1 MKANAQS
8 TTIKNIKKSLKNT
21 TGFVIIICKIIT
33 GLVVEGLKK
42 FWNNWQWAL
51 ALVAVLYSIFL
62 FYYNSTNITP
72 TRISE
77 CEQHL
82 ARHEQESK
90 EHFARLDKSVAD
102 LNILNEGI
110 KVQLESIK
118 EDTSATKRLL
128 FELLGKR
135 L

>member
-1 MKANAQS
+1 MIVRKVA
-8 TTIKNIKKSLKNT
+8 
-21 TGFVIIICKIIT
+21 
-33 GLVVEGLKK
+33 GLVVESFKR
-42 FWNNWQWAL
+42 FWNNWQWLFAL
-51 ALVAVLYSIFL
+51 IALLYGIFL
-62 FYYNSTNITP
+62 FYYNSTTTTPARIT
-72 TRISE
+72 E

-128 FELLGKR
+128 FELLGKK

>member
-1 MKANAQS
+1 M
-8 TTIKNIKKSLKNT
+8 IKKVLIFA
-21 TGFVIIICKIIT
+21 TGLATMLVRKVA
-33 GLVVEGLKK
+33 GLVVESFKR
-42 FWNNWQWAL
+42 FWNNWQWLL
-51 ALVAVLYSIFL
+51 ALIALLYGIFL
-62 FYYNSTNITP
+62 FYYNSTTTTPARIT
-72 TRISE
+72 E
-77 CEQHL
+77 CEQYL

-90 EHFARLDKSVAD
+90 EHFARLDKSVAN

>member
-1 MKANAQS
+1 M
-8 TTIKNIKKSLKNT
+8 
-21 TGFVIIICKIIT
+21 
-33 GLVVEGLKK
+33 VEGLKK
-42 FWNNWQWAL
+42 FWNNWQWIL
-51 ALVAVLYSIFL
+51 ALVALLYSIFL

-72 TRISE
+72 TRIAE

>member
-1 MKANAQS
+1 M
-8 TTIKNIKKSLKNT
+8 IKNVLIFA
-21 TGFVIIICKIIT
+21 TGLATILVRKVA
-33 GLVVEGLKK
+33 GLVVESFKR
-42 FWNNWQWAL
+42 FWNNWQWLL
-51 ALVAVLYSIFL
+51 ALIALLYAIFL
-62 FYYNSTNITP
+62 FYYNSTTTTPARIT
-72 TRISE
+72 E

>member
-42 FWNNWQWAL
+42 FWNNWQWIL
-51 ALVAVLYSIFL
+51 ALLALLYGIFL
-62 FYYNSTNITP
+62 FYYNSTNVTP
-72 TRISE
+72 TRIAE
-77 CEQHL
+77 CEKHL

-90 EHFARLDKSVAD
+90 EHFARLDKSVAE

>member
-1 MKANAQS
+1 M
-8 TTIKNIKKSLKNT
+8 IKNVLIFA
-21 TGFVIIICKIIT
+21 TGLATILVRKVA
-33 GLVVEGLKK
+33 GLVVESFKR
-42 FWNNWQWAL
+42 FWNNWQWLL
-51 ALVAVLYSIFL
+51 ALIALLYGIFL
-62 FYYNSTNITP
+62 FYYNSTTTTPARIT
-72 TRISE
+72 E

-128 FELLGKR
+128 FELLGKK

>member
-1 MKANAQS
+1 M
-8 TTIKNIKKSLKNT
+8 IKKVLIFA
-21 TGFVIIICKIIT
+21 TGLATILVRKVA
-33 GLVVEGLKK
+33 GLVVESFKR
-42 FWNNWQWAL
+42 FWNNWQWLL
-51 ALVAVLYSIFL
+51 ALTALLYAIFL
-62 FYYNSTNITP
+62 FYYNSTTTTPARIT
-72 TRISE
+72 E

>member
-1 MKANAQS
+1 M
-8 TTIKNIKKSLKNT
+8 
-21 TGFVIIICKIIT
+21 
-33 GLVVEGLKK
+33 EGLKK
-42 FWNNWQWAL
+42 FWNNWQWIL
-51 ALVAVLYSIFL
+51 ALGALLYGIFL
-62 FYYNSTNITP
+62 FYYNSTNVTP
-72 TRISE
+72 TRITE
-77 CEQHL
+77 CERHL

-90 EHFARLDKSVAD
+90 EHFARLDKSVAN

-110 KVQLESIK
+110 KIQLESIK

>member
-1 MKANAQS
+1 MKKVLIFATGLA
-8 TTIKNIKKSLKNT
+8 TILVRK
-21 TGFVIIICKIIT
+21 VA
-33 GLVVEGLKK
+33 GLVVESFKR
-42 FWNNWQWAL
+42 FWNNWQWLL
-51 ALVAVLYSIFL
+51 ALIALLYAIFL
-62 FYYNSTNITP
+62 FYYNSATTTPARIT
-72 TRISE
+72 E

-90 EHFARLDKSVAD
+90 EHFARLDKSVAN

-128 FELLGKR
+128 FELLGKK

>member
-1 MKANAQS
+1 M
-8 TTIKNIKKSLKNT
+8 IKNVLIFA
-21 TGFVIIICKIIT
+21 TGLATILVRKVA
-33 GLVVEGLKK
+33 GLVVESFKR
-42 FWNNWQWAL
+42 FWNNWQWLFAL
-51 ALVAVLYSIFL
+51 IALLYGIFL
-62 FYYNSTNITP
+62 FYYNSTTTTPARIT
-72 TRISE
+72 E

-128 FELLGKR
+128 FELLGKK

>member
-21 TGFVIIICKIIT
+21 TGFVIIIYKIIT

-42 FWNNWQWAL
+42 FWNNWQWAIAL
-51 ALVAVLYSIFL
+51 AAVLYSIFL
-62 FYYNSTNITP
+62 FYYQSSTVTP
-72 TRISE
+72 ARIAE
-77 CEQHL
+77 CEKHL
-82 ARHEQESK
+82 AIHEQESK
-90 EHFARLDKSVAD
+90 EHFAALDKSVAD
-102 LNILNEGI
+102 LNILNAGI
-110 KVQLESIK
+110 RAQLESIK

-128 FELLGKR
+128 FELLGQR

>member
-1 MKANAQS
+1 MKRRN
-8 TTIKNIKKSLKNT
+8 TKKVLKAT
-21 TGFVIIICKIIT
+21 PRSVIISMRKIT
-33 GLVVEGLKK
+33 GLGVQQLKT
-42 FWNNWQWAL
+42 FWHNYQWVL
-51 ALVAVLYSIFL
+51 ALSALLYGIFL
-62 FYYNSTNITP
+62 FYYNSTTATP
-72 TRISE
+72 ARIAE
-77 CEQHL
+77 CEKQL

>member
-1 MKANAQS
+1 M
-8 TTIKNIKKSLKNT
+8 IKKVLIFA
-21 TGFVIIICKIIT
+21 TGLATILVRKVA
-33 GLVVEGLKK
+33 GLVVESFKR
-42 FWNNWQWAL
+42 FWNNWQWLL
-51 ALVAVLYSIFL
+51 ALIALLYAIFL
-62 FYYNSTNITP
+62 FYYNSTTTTPARITQ
-72 TRISE
+72 